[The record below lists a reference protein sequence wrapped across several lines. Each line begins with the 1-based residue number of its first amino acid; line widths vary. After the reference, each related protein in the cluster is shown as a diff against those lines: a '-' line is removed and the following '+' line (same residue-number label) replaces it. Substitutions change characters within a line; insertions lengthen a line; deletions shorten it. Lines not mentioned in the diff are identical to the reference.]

1 MWELKMALSANT
13 LKNTLKKG
21 KQIWIVINNQNHNIR
36 IDFEAQK
43 L

>member
-1 MWELKMALSANT
+1 MWELKIALSANA
-13 LKNTLKKG
+13 LKKKG
-21 KQIWIVINNQNHNIR
+21 KQIWIVVNNQDHNIR